1 MHARHKL
8 IDGTRSAVS
17 RLAGLG
23 SCERG
28 SVAPLVGVAM
38 IMLVAAVGVAV
49 DIGRGQVAQSKLQ
62 SSLDAAGLAA
72 GAMVGQTLDS
82 DDLKPEAE
90 KYLRSNFAGGTI
102 NASITGFDLEL
113 DDDQSIVTLE
123 ARATLPTTFMRV
135 FGQQK
140 IDVAARSE
148 ITRETKGL
156 EVAVVLDVTGSMD
169 DPIGGTGVDK
179 DTKKIAAL
187 RIAAKDLIN
196 ILFGNNTTVEDLWV
210 GVVPFSQSV
219 NIGANH
225 ADWMNDLD
233 SYLTQNRCVGP
244 SSHSNWSDQSGHGHF
259 SGEVALDYC
268 PTNGP
273 NVSTRTKPHTLVD
286 AYLFADDP
294 VSPKQDLKPNNYNQ
308 YTGDPLKPWY
318 FSPHTWGGCVLERW
332 DNDRDITD
340 DPPST
345 QKWDTYFVPDT
356 NGGNNN
362 WVSNSGNYRVN
373 PDLDDDGTDE
383 ETGANKG
390 CPRQAVTTL
399 TNVKATLVSAVDDLT
414 FPRGNTHINLGAVWG
429 WRLLS
434 PKWRNVWGGDMNT
447 HGLPLNYREELSQ
460 KAMIL
465 MTDGTNTMS
474 GGIYTAYGWLDDE
487 HLGTDDSG
495 TAVTKLNAKTTAICN
510 AMKAEGVLIYT
521 IVFGNGSSTSA
532 KNLMKGCA
540 SEEDFYFFSPS
551 LDQLSGAFKA
561 IGDSLSK
568 LRVSK

>member
-1 MHARHKL
+1 MHSRRKL
-8 IDGTRSAVS
+8 IDGTHRAVR

-23 SCERG
+23 PCERG
-28 SVAPLVGVAM
+28 AVAPLIGFAM
-38 IMLVAAVGVAV
+38 IVLVGAVGVAI

-62 SSLDAAGLAA
+62 SSLDSAGLAA

-90 KYLRSNFAGGTI
+90 KYLRSNFAGETI
-102 NASITGFDLEL
+102 DATITDFDLQL
-113 DDDQSIVTLE
+113 ADDQSVVTLE
-123 ARATLPTTFMRV
+123 AKATLPTTFMRV

-169 DPIGGTGVDK
+169 DPVGGTGPGSTD
-179 DTKKIAAL
+179 KKITVL

-196 ILFGNNTTVEDLWV
+196 ILFGSNDTVDDLWV

-219 NIGANH
+219 NVGTEH
-225 ADWMNDLD
+225 ADWMADLD
-233 SYLTQNRCVGP
+233 SYLEQDNCIGP
-244 SSHSNWSDQSGHGHF
+244 NSHSNWTHTHVV
-259 SGEVALDYC
+259 GETAPDYC

-286 AYLFADDP
+286 AYMFADDP
-294 VSPKQDLKPNNYNQ
+294 TSPKVNGPGITPAAPAL
-308 YTGDPLKPWY
+308 TTPWY
-318 FSPHTWGGCVLERW
+318 FAPHTWGGCVLERW
-332 DNDRDITD
+332 TNNRDVTD
-340 DPPST
+340 DPPAT

-356 NGGNNN
+356 SGSGNNN
-362 WVSNSGNYRVN
+362 WRSNTGNYNVDIDN
-373 PDLDDDGTDE
+373 DIS
-383 ETGANKG
+383 ANKG
-390 CPRQAVTTL
+390 CPQQPITTL
-399 TNVKATLVSAVDDLT
+399 TNVKASLITAVDDLVN
-414 FPRGNTHINLGAVWG
+414 PRGNTHINLGAVWG

-434 PKWRNVWGGDMNT
+434 PEWRNLWGGDMDA
-447 HGLPLNYREELSQ
+447 HGLPLDYHEQLSQ

-465 MTDGTNTMS
+465 MTDGENTMTS
-474 GGIYTAYGWLDDE
+474 GTYTAYSWIEDG
-487 HLGTDDSG
+487 HLGTTSSST
-495 TAVTKLNAKTTAICN
+495 TARTTLNTKTTAVCN
-510 AMKAEGVLIYT
+510 AMKAEGILIYT

-532 KNLMKGCA
+532 KNLMKACA

-551 LDQLSGAFKA
+551 QDALKGAFRA

>member
-1 MHARHKL
+1 MHARRKL
-8 IDGTRSAVS
+8 IRGTCSAAS

-38 IMLVAAVGVAV
+38 IMLVAAVGVAI

-72 GAMVGQTLDS
+72 GAMVGQTLDT

-90 KYLRSNFAGGTI
+90 KYLRSNFAGQTI
-102 NASITGFDLEL
+102 DASITGFDLEL
-113 DDDQSIVTLE
+113 AEDQSVVTLE
-123 ARATLPTTFMRV
+123 ATATLPTTFMRV

-169 DPIGGTGVDK
+169 DPVGGTGPGSTD
-179 DTKKIAAL
+179 KKITVL

-196 ILFGNNTTVEDLWV
+196 ILFGTNDTVDDLWV
-210 GVVPFSQSV
+210 GIVPFSQSV
-219 NIGANH
+219 NIGTNH
-225 ADWMNDLD
+225 ADWMTDLD
-233 SYLTQNRCVGP
+233 SYLEQNRCVGP
-244 SSHSNWSDQSGHGHF
+244 NDHSNWNHTHVN
-259 SGEVALDYC
+259 GETEPDYC

-286 AYLFADDP
+286 AYMFADDP
-294 VSPKQDLKPNNYNQ
+294 TPPKVNGPGISPAAPALMSS
-308 YTGDPLKPWY
+308 WY
-318 FSPHTWGGCVLERW
+318 FKPHTWGGCVLERW
-332 DNDRDITD
+332 ATNRDTTD

-345 QKWDTYFVPDT
+345 EKWDTYFVPDT
-356 NGGNNN
+356 DGGNNN
-362 WVSNSGNYRVN
+362 WRRNSGSYAVDVAN
-373 PDLDDDGTDE
+373 DIS
-383 ETGANKG
+383 ANKG
-390 CPRQAVTTL
+390 CPQQPITTL
-399 TNVKATLVSAVDDLT
+399 TNVKATLITAIDNLVN
-414 FPRGNTHINLGAVWG
+414 PRGNTHIPVGGVWG

-434 PKWRNVWGGDMNT
+434 PKWRNLWGGDMNANS
-447 HGLPLNYREELSQ
+447 LPLDYHEELSQ
-460 KAMIL
+460 KAMVF

-474 GGIYTAYGWLDDE
+474 SGIYTAYGWLNDGN
-487 HLGTDDSG
+487 LGSTSSSG
-495 TAVTKLNAKTTAICN
+495 AVAGLDARTTTICN
-510 AMKAEGVLIYT
+510 AMKAQGILIYT

-532 KNLMKGCA
+532 KNLMKACA

-551 LDQLSGAFKA
+551 QDALKGAFRA

>member
-1 MHARHKL
+1 MHAQHKL
-8 IDGTRSAVS
+8 SDGTSRAVR

-23 SCERG
+23 ACERG

-62 SSLDAAGLAA
+62 ASLDAAGLAA

-90 KYLRSNFAGGTI
+90 KYLRSNFAGETI
-102 NASITGFDLEL
+102 DATITNFELEL
-113 DDDQSIVTLE
+113 ADDQSVVTLD
-123 ARATLPTTFMRV
+123 ATATLPTTFMRV

-169 DPIGGTGVDK
+169 DPVGGSGAGSTD
-179 DTKKIAAL
+179 KKIAVL
-187 RIAAKDLIN
+187 RTAAKDLIN
-196 ILFGNNTTVEDLWV
+196 ILFGTNSSVPDLWV

-219 NIGANH
+219 NVGNH
-225 ADWMNDLD
+225 PEWMNDL
-233 SYLTQNRCVGP
+233 STYTAQNRCVGP
-244 SSHSNWSDQSGHGHF
+244 SNHTNWTNASAHGHT

-273 NVSTRTKPHTLVD
+273 NVSTRTKPNTLVN
-286 AYLFADDP
+286 AYLYADDP
-294 VSPKQDLKPNNYNQ
+294 VSPKQDLKSSNFNS
-308 YTGDPLKPWY
+308 YTGQPLKPWY
-318 FSPHTWGGCVLERW
+318 FKPHGWGGCVLERW
-332 DNDRDITD
+332 TNNRDVTD
-340 DPPST
+340 DPPSV
-345 QKWDTYFVPDT
+345 QKWDTYFVPDDS
-356 NGGNNN
+356 GDNN
-362 WVSNSGNYRVN
+362 WVGNSGSYRVD
-373 PDLDDDGTDE
+373 P
-383 ETGANKG
+383 ANDVSANRG
-390 CPRQAVTTL
+390 CPQQPITTM
-399 TNVKATLVSAVDDLT
+399 TNVKASLITAVDNLVN
-414 FPRGNTHINLGAVWG
+414 PRGNTHVNVGAVWG

-434 PKWRNVWGGDMNT
+434 PSWRNLWGGDMNAN
-447 HGLPLNYREELSQ
+447 GLPLNYREQLSQ

-474 GGIYTAYGWLDDE
+474 DGIYTAYGWLSDS
-487 HLGTDDSG
+487 HLGSNSSG
-495 TAVTKLNAKTTAICN
+495 AAVTALNNKTSAVCG
-510 AMKAEGVLIYT
+510 AMKAQGILIYT

-532 KNLMKGCA
+532 KNLMKACA

-551 LDQLSGAFKA
+551 QDALKGAFRA